1 MKTHIK
7 SFGVENFRV
16 FKEMTN
22 FELAPITI
30 LTGANSSGKSS
41 LTKALMLLKESMIK
55 NELAQLDFDD
65 SEIKLGSFTQ
75 NLNNTILEDTMKF
88 KIETPDYTHRRNNS
102 LEPRLIFGDNTYV
115 WDLDYYESTLT
126 RFMYSKNDAKVF
138 GWQNDWKN
146 AKKRKQNEKQVT
158 WEIVLNYI
166 ECTEYFENISTII
179 GMKKFKKLKSEIIK
193 KFQEDVF
200 YFESKL
206 YGIDVFSFYKNIIES
221 LTSIGDPNI
230 YIDFRNSDDY
240 IDSAQRGEEMELNEF
255 IDPKWESILGGELYN
270 IKISELISGFSPQ
283 EFDAKLLTDKLK
295 GIHHIK
301 GNINQEI
308 VYTLKD
314 YPEFIALFKK
324 MKSEEGR
331 IEWYVPSQKGSF
343 KIIPFLKKWLVDEFK
358 IITKIE
364 DLKFNLI
371 EGYGITIQLG
381 DDLSLYQVGYGVTK
395 LLPIILQLAL
405 KDKAIFIIEEPEA
418 NLHPAL
424 QSKLADMFMDAIK
437 EFEIQI
443 IVETHSEY
451 LIRKLQF
458 LTAKKE
464 INPADTQIHYFYAP
478 DDVPEGENQIYPINI
493 QEDGSLSKNFGK
505 GFFDE
510 ADNIALELFLLKNQQ
525 NN

>member
-1 MKTHIK
+1 
-7 SFGVENFRV
+7 
-16 FKEMTN
+16 
-22 FELAPITI
+22 
-30 LTGANSSGKSS
+30 
-41 LTKALMLLKESMIK
+41 
-55 NELAQLDFDD
+55 
-65 SEIKLGSFTQ
+65 
-75 NLNNTILEDTMKF
+75 
-88 KIETPDYTHRRNNS
+88 
-102 LEPRLIFGDNTYV
+102 
-115 WDLDYYESTLT
+115 
-126 RFMYSKNDAKVF
+126 
-138 GWQNDWKN
+138 
-146 AKKRKQNEKQVT
+146 
-158 WEIVLNYI
+158 
-166 ECTEYFENISTII
+166 
-179 GMKKFKKLKSEIIK
+179 MKKFTKLKSEIIK

-200 YFESKL
+200 YYESSL
-206 YGIDVFSFYKNIIES
+206 YEINVFSFYKNIIES
-221 LTSIGDPNI
+221 LTSIGDSNI
-230 YIDFRNSDDY
+230 YIEFRNSDDY

-270 IKISELISGFSPQ
+270 IKISDLISGFSPQ

-451 LIRKLQF
+451 LIRKLQY
-458 LTAKKE
+458 LTAIKE
-464 INPADTQIHYFYAP
+464 IKPEDTQLYYFYPP
-478 DDVPEGENQIYPINI
+478 DDVPEGENQIYPINM
-493 QEDGSLSKNFGK
+493 QEDGRLTRPFGT

-510 ADNIALELFLLKNQQ
+510 SSNLMMEIIKSSLN
-525 NN
+525 